1 MYQDLL
7 VYVYAITTGFVFGG
21 VIGSFYQLVTGRRI
35 NFELLMEGGPIV
47 FVTAF
52 ALALAGPIVVMRNAI
67 RGQFIDR
74 RPGHW
79 LALSTL
85 ISALWSF
92 MSGVFVL
99 SFALTFLRA

>member
-1 MYQDLL
+1 ML

-21 VIGSFYQLVTGRRI
+21 VIGSFYQLVTGKRI
-35 NFELLMEGGPIV
+35 NFELLTEGGPMVV
-47 FVTAF
+47 FSAF
-52 ALALAGPIVVMRNAI
+52 VLVLAGPMVVMRNAI

-85 ISALWSF
+85 ICALWSF
-92 MSGVFVL
+92 MSGIFVL
-99 SFALTFLRA
+99 SFALALNA

>member
-21 VIGSFYQLVTGRRI
+21 VIGSFYQLVTGKRI
-35 NFELLMEGGPIV
+35 KFELLMEGGPIV
-47 FVTAF
+47 VVTAM
-52 ALALAGPIVVMRNAI
+52 ALVLAGPIIVMRNAI
-67 RGQFIDR
+67 KAQFIEH

-85 ISALWSF
+85 ICALWSF
-92 MSGVFVL
+92 MSGIFVL
-99 SFALTFLRA
+99 SFALALRA